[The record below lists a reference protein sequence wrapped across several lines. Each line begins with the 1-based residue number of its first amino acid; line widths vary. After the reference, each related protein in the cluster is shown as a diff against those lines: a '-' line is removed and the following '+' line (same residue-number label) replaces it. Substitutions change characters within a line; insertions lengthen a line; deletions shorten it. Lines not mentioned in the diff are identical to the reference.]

1 MVEAV
6 PWFQFG
12 SWTGSTWVKRQWHI
26 AILRH
31 CLLNQTSIDNCS
43 SLESSAA
50 TTPKMASDNLFLFLA
65 LAVLAAACRGETGEM
80 GLRREQG
87 QRAGPQLP
95 HLPVMVANSN

>member
-1 MVEAV
+1 
-6 PWFQFG
+6 
-12 SWTGSTWVKRQWHI
+12 
-26 AILRH
+26 
-31 CLLNQTSIDNCS
+31 
-43 SLESSAA
+43 
-50 TTPKMASDNLFLFLA
+50 MASDNLFLFLA